1 LRFWR
6 EYLNGACA
14 KATGQETGRNAM
26 NADTTMAN
34 GMPSG
39 SASGRSGIAALFG
52 DKTALVVIMAILLAV
67 LVLPPLIFLIKGAI
81 TFTDDAGNVR
91 ISFERFAL
99 LAGQKGIWLSTW
111 NSIVFAVLSALFAL
125 LLGGIVAWIVERT
138 DAPFKRLAY
147 FTTIL
152 SLGTPYVLYTTAWLL
167 IMSKSGPLNNFLKY
181 VTGSTGPVFNVYGMP
196 GMVIIEALLWS
207 PLVFLLLGGT
217 LRNFNPELEE
227 AAKMS
232 GASNWDT
239 IRRVTF
245 KLSLPSILALA
256 MLVFIRTIEAFEVPA
271 LVGTPGRMHVL
282 TTDIYDIMHRTNPP
296 DIGTAS
302 ALSVLLLALVGVL
315 LYYYNR
321 LTRSV
326 ERFAT
331 ITGKNF
337 RPREFEL
344 GKWRIAAGLFVVFY
358 FTVMILLPLA
368 VLVWTSLV
376 PFETFRLSVV
386 KRMSFEN
393 YRTVFAGG
401 QYVDLLVNTFL
412 IALVAATVTML
423 IAATI
428 AWLSVRKVTGARVL
442 DQLATTPLVFPG
454 IVLGVGVMQ
463 FFLTSVSFLYATIWI
478 IAWAFVIN
486 YMPYGVR
493 YSYAGML
500 QVHRE
505 LEESAAV
512 SGATTLTTFRRI
524 VLPLL
529 APSVLAGWL
538 FIFLLSTR
546 VLSLPVLLAG
556 PTSQTMAVAMFDLW
570 GNGQGP
576 ELAALGLLWSF
587 LMTTIALVFY
597 FLTKRSGTGMY
608 GQS

>member
-1 LRFWR
+1 
-6 EYLNGACA
+6 
-14 KATGQETGRNAM
+14 M
-26 NADTTMAN
+26 NAETTAAQN
-34 GMPSG
+34 NADGTAG
-39 SASGRSGIAALFG
+39 YRWFAFLKGERVIFVIVIA
-52 DKTALVVIMAILLAV
+52 VILAV
-67 LVLPPLIFLIKGAI
+67 LVLPPLIFLITGAV
-81 TFTDDAGNVR
+81 TFTDETGAIR
-91 ISFERFAL
+91 FSLERFST
-99 LAGQKGIWLSTW
+99 LAASRGIWQSAW
-111 NSIVFAVLSALFAL
+111 NSFVFAGLSALFAL

-138 DAPFKRLAY
+138 DAPFKQLAY

-152 SLGTPYVLYTTAWLL
+152 SLGTPFVLYTTAWLL
-167 IMSKSGPLNNFLKY
+167 LLSRSGPINNLLKLI
-181 VTGSTGPVFNVYGMP
+181 TGSPTPPMNVFGMT

-232 GASNWDT
+232 GARTWDT
-239 IRRVTF
+239 IKRITMR
-245 KLSLPSILALA
+245 LSLPSVLALA

-302 ALSVLLLALVGVL
+302 ALSVLLLAVVGVL
-315 LYYYNR
+315 LFYYSK
-321 LTRSV
+321 LTRNA

-331 ITGKNF
+331 ITGKSF
-337 RPREFEL
+337 RPRAFEL
-344 GKWRIAAGLFVVFY
+344 GKWRWPAGLFIVLY
-358 FTVMILLPLA
+358 FFVMIVMPLA
-368 VLVWTSLV
+368 VLFWTSLV
-376 PFETFRLSVV
+376 PFETFRITIIKS
-386 KRMSFEN
+386 MSFEN
-393 YRTVFAGG
+393 YRTVLNSPRNI
-401 QYVDLLVNTFL
+401 DLLLNTFI
-412 IALVAATVTML
+412 IALCAATATML
-423 IAATI
+423 LAALI
-428 AWLSVRKVTGARVL
+428 AWLSVRKATGARLL

-463 FFLTSVSFLYATIWI
+463 FFLNVPVSVYGTIWI
-478 IAWAFVIN
+478 IVWAFIIN

-505 LEESAAV
+505 LEESAAI
-512 SGATTLTTFRRI
+512 SGASTLTTFMRI

-529 APSVLAGWL
+529 APSIIAGWL

-576 ELAALGLLWSF
+576 ELAALGLLWSL
-587 LMTTIALVFY
+587 LMTSIALLFH
-597 FLTKRSGTGMY
+597 FLARRSGTGMY
-608 GQS
+608 GQQ